1 MIKLTVFL
9 CSLYSGTCLPPHTFE
24 DIYADN
30 FSCMLDGYTRSYDKM
45 LSLGAKDVN
54 ENGLYIRFICQ
65 ETPKIILPKPK
76 PKQGSAT

>member
-1 MIKLTVFL
+1 
-9 CSLYSGTCLPPHTFE
+9 
-24 DIYADN
+24 
-30 FSCMLDGYTRSYDKM
+30 MLDGYTRSYDKM

-65 ETPKIILPKPK
+65 ETPKTILPKPK